1 MDTLAKRLCGFIY
14 SNEVSINSGLNS
26 INKENNSSLALKE
39 GLSSKSDEDLLKMM
53 GIARNLLKERGWSE
67 EDISERIYLENI
79 RL

>member
-1 MDTLAKRLCGFIY
+1 MGFFI
-14 SNEVSINSGLNS
+14 NLLDFDPNKVSINSGLNS

>member
-1 MDTLAKRLCGFIY
+1 MGFFAGLWGID

>member
-1 MDTLAKRLCGFIY
+1 MVFFAKLFDP
-14 SNEVSINSGLNS
+14 NEVSINSGLNS

>member
-1 MDTLAKRLCGFIY
+1 MGFWEGLI
-14 SNEVSINSGLNS
+14 SDISISD
-26 INKENNSSLALKE
+26 NKENNSSLALQE

>member
-1 MDTLAKRLCGFIY
+1 MIFWGL
-14 SNEVSINSGLNS
+14 SNSNISISD
-26 INKENNSSLALKE
+26 NKENNSSLALKE

>member
-1 MDTLAKRLCGFIY
+1 MGFLAGLI
-14 SNEVSINSGLNS
+14 SDISISD
-26 INKENNSSLALKE
+26 NKENNSSLALQE